1 MVEWEDWKYRYRHMI
16 YANISSPEKI
26 KKGYA
31 ENLFEK
37 KIGLFSYI
45 SDDSNSYDDTIYVV
59 EKMLTLTYAF
69 IHNQALELQDAEGM
83 YHCQPLLKLKVE
95 SYGSKHS

>member
-1 MVEWEDWKYRYRHMI
+1 MVEWEDWKYKYRHMI
-16 YANISSPEKI
+16 YAHITSPEKI

-31 ENLFEK
+31 E

-45 SDDSNSYDDTIYVV
+45 SDDSNSYNDAIYVV
-59 EKMLTLTYAF
+59 EKMLALTYAF

-83 YHCQPLLKLKVE
+83 YHC
-95 SYGSKHS
+95 